1 MGLCVCVCVC
11 VLVAQSCLSLCNP
24 RTVAHQPV
32 HEILC
37 LSMTSSVHEI
47 LQARILGG
55 LPFPSPGDLLDQGLN
70 LCRQILYYLTDQGTP
85 EWDYSINSI
94 YTRNM

>member
-1 MGLCVCVCVC
+1 MCVCVCVCVYVC

-32 HEILC
+32 HEIFC

-47 LQARILGG
+47 LQARILRA
-55 LPFPSPGDLLDQGLN
+55 LPFPSPGDLLDSGIETLQADSLLCYRPGNPRVGL
-70 LCRQILYYLTDQGTP
+70 QY
-85 EWDYSINSI
+85 
-94 YTRNM
+94 